1 MQAAGTQQAGRATHD
16 GQQPA
21 ELRARLHGMWSAVAG
36 SWGEHADAVD
46 ARTAH
51 VAARMLELA
60 APRPGERVLEL
71 ACGPGGVGLAAAR
84 LVAPDGEVVLSDA
97 VAEMTS
103 IAAARAAALG
113 LAHVTTREL
122 DLERIDEPDAS
133 FDVVLCRE
141 GLMLTADP
149 GRAAREIRRILR
161 PDGRVAISV
170 WGPRERN
177 PWLGLV
183 FDAVAAEVGRPV
195 PPPGIPGPFSLED
208 AGRLA
213 GLLHDAGIAGV
224 VVEELPAPA
233 QAASFD
239 EWWERTSALAGPLS
253 TILASL
259 PAQTLGAITARLRTL
274 TASYETAAGVELP
287 GVVLVANGR
296 V

>member
-287 GVVLVANGR
+287 GVVLVATGR